1 MQGQSRSVF
10 LLAALLILSYKGSH
24 KGIDEEYHLGDY
36 VKQSLG
42 AIKEKGRQISIN
54 PGFVVQLLL
63 VEAGML
69 DHINAVS
76 ENISHTSHVGGIRIS
91 QSRHEMIV
99 DGSDSNFVCRKC
111 GKMVCSMSKCLR
123 EMVIYDT
130 ATLVEE
136 VCDEFWRSFRSPVM
150 DRQQKRRLQREKK
163 EKREKDGMGTGVALK
178 GR

>member
-1 MQGQSRSVF
+1 
-10 LLAALLILSYKGSH
+10 
-24 KGIDEEYHLGDY
+24 
-36 VKQSLG
+36 
-42 AIKEKGRQISIN
+42 
-54 PGFVVQLLL
+54 
-63 VEAGML
+63 ML

-136 VCDEFWRSFRSPVM
+136 VCDEFWRSFRSLVM

-163 EKREKDGMGTGVALK
+163 EKREKDGMGTGVGAKRKVTTWVEAAMAIAITIVIAVAMITIPILHP
-178 GR
+178 